1 MSENK
6 NGQWKNDVNTFQGYV
21 RAKLENIEKRVDTI
35 FELFEKRD
43 DKLERLVKEVTI
55 LKVKAALI
63 SGGVA
68 LAISCLVFIL
78 KTLFFNKP

>member
-6 NGQWKNDVNTFQGYV
+6 NGQWKNGINTFQGYV
-21 RAKLENIEKRVDTI
+21 SAKLENIEKRLDTI
-35 FELFEKRD
+35 FELIEKRD

-68 LAISCLVFIL
+68 LVISCLVFIL